1 MNTQHNPQPIQSPY
15 WRWLIE
21 FLFSDKKYDGQFQ
34 NPGSE
39 QIFDFDDVIRADK
52 PLEKIE
58 QEITYYPEG
67 DQQELFA
74 IFIPGLGQVAAE
86 SSKRSRRYAARLNTG
101 IANLNNASFLKEK
114 PILKTINPY
123 LDWIDAAIHRL
134 GLLNSPV
141 IENTAL
147 LILNGIQKQQVI
159 NFAGDSHGTILLG
172 RAIQRAKRKFIHSSA
187 GYLNFKE
194 RKNQQLKWQE
204 DSNKFINIFTFGNG
218 YSQWA
223 KGPKYIMVYIEGD
236 PLPEKLGITPEKT
249 NRQDIRFIKFPRL
262 FPQGSFE
269 AHNMMFTIELLRQTF
284 LKNNLEVGN
293 FIGLYHQLNQDILKP
308 ATSCEVSWPDD
319 MANYTWNPDSLNS
332 ILSHQTSHSEN

>member
-1 MNTQHNPQPIQSPY
+1 MNTKNNTQTIQSPY

-39 QIFDFDDVIRADK
+39 KVFDFDDVIGAENT
-52 PLEKIE
+52 LETIA

-67 DQQELFA
+67 DLQELFA
-74 IFIPGLGQVAAE
+74 IFIPGLGQVAPE
-86 SSKRSRRYAARLNTG
+86 SSKRSRRYAERLNTG

-141 IENTAL
+141 IDNTAI
-147 LILNGIQKQQVI
+147 LILDAIQKQQMI
-159 NFAGDSHGTILLG
+159 NFSGDSHGTILLG
-172 RAIQRAKRKFIHSSA
+172 RAIQRAKRKFIHYSA
-187 GYLNFKE
+187 KVLKIKN
-194 RKNQQLKWQE
+194 RKDRQLKWE
-204 DSNKFINIFTFGNG
+204 EESRKFINILTFGNG
-218 YSQWA
+218 YSQWV

-249 NRQDIRFIKFPRL
+249 NRQDILFLKYPRV
-262 FPQGSFE
+262 FSPGIFE

-284 LKNNLEVGN
+284 LKNNLAVGD
-293 FIGLYHQLNQDILKP
+293 FVGLHHQLYHNILKLATP
-308 ATSCEVSWPDD
+308 AEVSWPED
-319 MANYTWNPDSLNS
+319 MKNYVWNPESLNS
-332 ILSHQTSHSEN
+332 I

>member
-1 MNTQHNPQPIQSPY
+1 MKNKHNPQPIQSSY

-34 NPGSE
+34 NPGTE
-39 QIFDFDDVIRADK
+39 QIFDFDDVIDADQ

-58 QEITYYPEG
+58 TEITYYPEG
-67 DQQELFA
+67 DRQELFA

-86 SSKRSRRYAARLNTG
+86 SSKRSRRYAQRLRTG
-101 IANLNNASFLKEK
+101 IANLNNGSFLKEK
-114 PILKTINPY
+114 PILKFINPY

-147 LILNGIQKQQVI
+147 LILNAIQKQKVI
-159 NFAGDSHGTILLG
+159 NFSGDSHGTILLG
-172 RAIQRAKRKFIHSSA
+172 RALQRAKRKFINSSA
-187 GYLNFKE
+187 GYFNFKQQQKQE
-194 RKNQQLKWQE
+194 IKWEEESRK
-204 DSNKFINIFTFGNG
+204 FVNIFTFGNG
-218 YSQWA
+218 YSQWV

-236 PLPEKLGITPEKT
+236 PLPEKLGITAEKT
-249 NRQDIRFIKFPRL
+249 NRQDIQFLKFPRL

-284 LKNNLEVGN
+284 LKNNLEVGD
-293 FIGLYHQLNQDILKP
+293 FVGLYQHLNQNSLKL
-308 ATSCEVSWPDD
+308 ATPTEVLWPND
-319 MANYTWNPDSLNS
+319 MANYTWNPESLNL
-332 ILSHQTSHSEN
+332 ILSHSTSKSEN